1 MLIIFKEL
9 TKQFEQSLL
18 DSLEKNDKKGEFE
31 ILRKNLITQSSKEE
45 FGDYQCN
52 VCLSL
57 SKIYKKNPRDI
68 SNDFINLLNRNKIIA
83 KFCKSLEIAGPGFIN
98 IKLKD
103 EVLIN
108 EIKSNIQCQRGGVP
122 QIKKDF
128 DSSLSNKVI
137 VDFSSPNIAKEMHV
151 GHLRSTIIG
160 DSIARIFELR
170 GYQVLRLN
178 HVGDWGTQ
186 FGMLITQLKDLYS
199 NDLEEIGKIKISD
212 LVEFYKES
220 KKRFDN
226 ESEFQKRSRDEV
238 VKLQSGDI
246 KSIKAWKLLCDQS
259 RKEFGEIYKNL
270 KIKIEERGES
280 FYNPFL
286 KSVIEDLNL
295 KKILVED
302 QGAKCVFLDGMT
314 NKEGKPLPLIIQKK
328 DGGFNYATTDLAAI
342 RYRFNKPPNGDDA
355 SRIIYVTDHGQA
367 NHFAGVFQVAK
378 KAKWIPDNCQV
389 DHVPFGLVQGIDGK
403 KLKTR
408 EGETIRLKDL
418 LKEAV
423 RRAKE
428 DLLKR
433 LEDENRYET
442 EDFIANTSRIIG
454 LGAVKYADL
463 SQNRITNY
471 QFSFDKMLSLNGN
484 TAPYL
489 LYTLVRIEGIKRKND
504 FVYDSKDFQYMNY
517 EHKSEWKLIRK
528 LLRFDEVI
536 ISIEKDLMPNRLCN
550 YLFELCQTFN
560 RFYDQVPILKEEKN
574 IKISRLNLCDLTAK
588 TLKLSLKLLGIETL
602 ERM

>member
-1 MLIIFKEL
+1 MIIIFKEL
-9 TKQFEQSLL
+9 KKSFEECLL
-18 DSLEKNDKKGEFE
+18 NSLEKNNTKEEFTN
-31 ILRKNLITQSSKEE
+31 LRKNILTQSSKEE

-52 VCLSL
+52 ICLGL
-57 SKIYKKNPRDI
+57 SKIYKKNPREI
-68 SNDFINLLNRNKIIA
+68 ANDFIKNLNENESISRL
-83 KFCKSLEIAGPGFIN
+83 CESLEIAGPGFIN
-98 IKLKD
+98 IKLKS

-108 EIKSNIQCQRGGVP
+108 EIKSNIKCPRAGVP
-122 QIKKDF
+122 LTSKNINNG
-128 DSSLSNKVI
+128 LSNKVV

-160 DSIARIFELR
+160 DSISRIFELR
-170 GYQVLRLN
+170 GYEVLRLN
-178 HVGDWGTQ
+178 HIGDWGTQ
-186 FGMLITQLKDLYS
+186 FGMLITQLKDLYF
-199 NDLEEIGKIKISD
+199 NDLEEIENIKISD
-212 LVEFYKES
+212 LVQFYKAS

-226 ESEFQKRSRDEV
+226 ESEFQKRSRQEV
-238 VKLQSGDI
+238 VKLQSGD
-246 KSIKAWKLLCDQS
+246 SQSTKAWKLLCDQS
-259 RKEFGEIYKNL
+259 RREFDEIYKNL
-270 KIKIEERGES
+270 NIRINERGES

-286 KSVIEDLNL
+286 KSVIKELNL
-295 KKILVED
+295 KRILVED
-302 QGAKCVFLDGMT
+302 QGAKCVFLDGIM
-314 NKEGKPLPLIIQKK
+314 NKEGKPLPLIVQKK

-342 RYRFNKPPNGDDA
+342 RYRFNKAPDGDDA

-378 KAKWIPDNCQV
+378 RANWIPENCQV
-389 DHVPFGLVQGIDGK
+389 DHVPFGLVQGVDGK

-418 LKEAV
+418 LIEAV

-433 LEDENRYET
+433 LKNENRFET
-442 EDFIANTSRIIG
+442 EEFISNTSRIIG

-471 QFSFDKMLSLNGN
+471 QFNFDRMLSLNGN

-489 LYTLVRIEGIKRKND
+489 LYTLVRISGINRKND
-504 FVYDSKDFQYMNY
+504 LNYELKDSQLINY
-517 EHKSEWKLIRK
+517 EHETEWRLIRK
-528 LLRFDEVI
+528 LVQFDEVI
-536 ISIEKDLMPNRLCN
+536 VSIEKDLMPNRLCN

-560 RFYDQVPILKEEKN
+560 RFYDQLPILKEEKYK
-574 IKISRLNLCDLTAK
+574 KISRLSLCNLTAK
-588 TLKLSLKLLGIETL
+588 TLKLSLDLLGIETL

>member
-1 MLIIFKEL
+1 MLIILKEL
-9 TKQFEQSLL
+9 TKNFEISLL
-18 DSLEKNDKKGEFE
+18 DSLEKNNKKEEFE
-31 ILRKNLITQSSKEE
+31 NLSKNLITQSSKEE

-57 SKIYKKNPRDI
+57 SKIYKKNPREI
-68 SNDFINLLNRNKIIA
+68 SNDFVNLLNENKSIA
-83 KFCKSLEIAGPGFIN
+83 KLCKSLDIAGPGFIN

-103 EVLIN
+103 DVLIN
-108 EIKSNIQCQRGGVP
+108 EIKLNTQCQRAGVP
-122 QIKKDF
+122 LIKKNLNNG
-128 DSSLSNKVI
+128 LSNKVI
-137 VDFSSPNIAKEMHV
+137 IDFSSPNIAKEMHV

-160 DSIARIFELR
+160 DSISRIFELR
-170 GYQVLRLN
+170 GYEVLRLN
-178 HVGDWGTQ
+178 HIGDWGTQ

-199 NDLEEIGKIKISD
+199 NDLKEIEKIKISD
-212 LVEFYKES
+212 LVEFYKAS

-238 VKLQSGDI
+238 VKLQSGES
-246 KSIKAWKLLCDQS
+246 KSIQAWKLLCDQS
-259 RKEFGEIYKNL
+259 RKEFDEIYQNL
-270 KIKIEERGES
+270 NIKINERGES

-286 KSVIEDLNL
+286 KGVIEELNF

-342 RYRFNKPPNGDDA
+342 KYRFNKAPNGDDA

-378 KAKWIPDNCQV
+378 RAKWIPDKCQL

-433 LEDENRYET
+433 LENENRYET
-442 EDFIANTSRIIG
+442 EEFISHTSRIIG

-489 LYTLVRIEGIKRKND
+489 LYTLVRISGIKRKND
-504 FVYDSKDFQYMNY
+504 FVYDSKDLQSINY
-517 EHKSEWKLIRK
+517 ENQSEWKLIRK
-528 LLRFDEVI
+528 LLKFDEVI

-560 RFYDQVPILKEEKN
+560 RFYDQVPILKEEKY

-588 TLKLSLKLLGIETL
+588 TLKLSLELLGIETL

>member
-1 MLIIFKEL
+1 MINIFKEL
-9 TKQFEQSLL
+9 RKNFEESLL
-18 DSLEKNDKKGEFE
+18 NSLKKNNKELSFDNLK
-31 ILRKNLITQSSKEE
+31 KNLVNQSSKEG

-52 VCLSL
+52 IALSL
-57 SKIYKKNPRDI
+57 SKVYKKNPRDI
-68 SNDFINLLNRNKIIA
+68 ASDFVEDLNQNKAINEICEK
-83 KFCKSLEIAGPGFIN
+83 LEIAGPGFIN
-98 IKLKD
+98 IKIKRD
-103 EVLIN
+103 VLIN
-108 EIKSNIQCQRGGVP
+108 EIKSNINCPRAGVP
-122 QIKKDF
+122 LTSKNI
-128 DSSLSNKVI
+128 SNSISNKVI

-160 DSIARIFELR
+160 DSISRILELR
-170 GYQVLRLN
+170 GYEVLRLN
-178 HVGDWGTQ
+178 HIGDWGTQ

-199 NDLEEIGKIKISD
+199 NDLKEIENIKISD
-212 LVEFYKES
+212 LVEFYKVS

-226 ESEFQKRSRDEV
+226 ESEFQQRSREEV
-238 VKLQSGDI
+238 VKLQSGD
-246 KSIKAWKLLCDQS
+246 SQSTKAWRLLCDQS
-259 RKEFGEIYKNL
+259 RKEFEEIYKKLN
-270 KIKIEERGES
+270 IRINERGES

-286 KSVIEDLNL
+286 KSVIDELNL

-302 QGAKCVFLDGMT
+302 QGAKCVFLDGMF

-342 RYRFNKPPNGDDA
+342 RYRFNKAPNGDDA

-378 KAKWIPDNCQV
+378 KANWIPENCQL

-418 LKEAV
+418 LSEAV

-428 DLLKR
+428 DLSRR
-433 LEDENRYET
+433 LEKENRYET
-442 EDFIANTSRIIG
+442 DEFILNTSKVIG

-489 LYTLVRIEGIKRKND
+489 LYTLVRISGINRKND
-504 FVYDSKDFQYMNY
+504 SIFNSQDSQSLNF
-517 EHKSEWKLIRK
+517 EHQSEWKLIRK
-528 LLRFDEVI
+528 LLKFDEII
-536 ISIEKDLMPNRLCN
+536 ISIEEDLMPNRLCN

-560 RFYDQVPILKEEKN
+560 RFYDQVPILKEEKYK
-574 IKISRLNLCDLTAK
+574 KISRLALCNLTAK
-588 TLKLSLKLLGIETL
+588 TLRLSLGLLGIETL